1 MLERFHLEVLAAI
14 KEQGTLTQAAESLNL
29 SQSALSHSIKSWKVS
44 SKHLFGK
51 RRQKLA
57 AY

>member
-29 SQSALSHSIKSWKVS
+29 SQSALSHSIK
-44 SKHLFGK
+44 
-51 RRQKLA
+51 KLEGLIKTPVWQNGC
-57 AY
+57 